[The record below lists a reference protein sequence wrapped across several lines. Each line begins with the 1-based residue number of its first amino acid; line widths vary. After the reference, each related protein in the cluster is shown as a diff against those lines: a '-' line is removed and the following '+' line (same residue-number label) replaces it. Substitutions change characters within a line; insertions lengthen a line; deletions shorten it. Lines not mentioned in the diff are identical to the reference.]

1 MNLNPLTWFESK
13 AAPVAPSNYGQTMLP
28 PVDYM
33 TYKRQLT
40 ERDYVNLFRGTAYY
54 CVNLNAN
61 GVARTP
67 LCLYRKKGTGQR
79 NARNGRK
86 CKSLT
91 CERLK
96 AGGYA
101 VDDDSVEE
109 VLDHPFL
116 ELLEKPFLEDG
127 LPIMGRFTFL
137 ETTQKYLETLGRAY
151 WLLDGPENGPPSQL
165 FPLIAN
171 QVEAYKNVGSARFVD
186 EYRYQSGLAQQHFK
200 PIEVVPFLYPS
211 LTNPYTSGYGPL
223 QAAAE
228 RIGVAL
234 SYLHQT
240 QAWLNNRAR
249 PDMII
254 APSAK
259 EGAVLSKPNR
269 NRIMKWIRTKF
280 TRGGIG
286 GTLVAGEAIEI
297 HPLSFTP
304 KDIGELKDEEQAVA
318 EIARCFDIP
327 LSMLHK
333 DANKASAGEG
343 RKQHA
348 HDALD
353 PRLRRLEQVIN
364 AYILPRYGDTAKLF
378 CMFDE
383 PYKEPLS
390 PDPAQVA
397 ALVTASIFTP
407 DEAREMFG
415 WGPMDEKDKAEIE
428 SRRKEELEASKPPVK
443 PGKPTDKMTPKE
455 FRTYYEGRTAIRN
468 GVPLNGCGH

>member
-1 MNLNPLTWFESK
+1 MNPLDWLFGSK
-13 AAPVAPSNYGQTMLP
+13 AAPIAPANYGQSMLP
-28 PVDYM
+28 PIDYL

-40 ERDYVNLFRGTAYY
+40 ETDYVNLFRGTAYY

-79 NARNGRK
+79 TARNGK
-86 CKSLT
+86 KVKSFT
-91 CERLK
+91 CERMK
-96 AGGYA
+96 AAGYA
-101 VDDDSVEE
+101 IDDDSVEE

-116 ELLEKPFLEDG
+116 DLLEKPFLEDG
-127 LPIMGRFTFL
+127 LPIMGKFTFL
-137 ETTQKYLETLGRAY
+137 EVTQKYLETLGRAY

-171 QVEAYKNVGSARFVD
+171 QVEAYKNIGSARFVD

-249 PDMII
+249 PDMLI
-254 APSAK
+254 AAK
-259 EGAVLSKPNR
+259 GQGDVISHPVRK
-269 NRIMKWIRTKF
+269 RIEKWIRQKF
-280 TRGGIG
+280 TRSGMG
-286 GTLVAGEAIEI
+286 GTMVASEPLEV

-304 KDIGELKDEEQAVA
+304 KDIGELKDEEQTVA

-327 LSMLHK
+327 LSMIHK
-333 DANKASAGEG
+333 DANRASAGEG

-397 ALVTASIFTP
+397 ALVTANIFTP

-415 WGPMDEKDKAEIE
+415 WGPMDDKDKAEIE
-428 SRRKEELEASKPPVK
+428 NRRKEEMEASKPVVPPK
-443 PGKPTDKMTPKE
+443 KPTDKMTPKE

-468 GVPLNGCGH
+468 GVPLNGCSHG

>member
-1 MNLNPLTWFESK
+1 MNPLAWLFSSK
-13 AAPVAPSNYGQTMLP
+13 AAPIAPANYGQSLLP
-28 PVDYM
+28 PIDYV

-40 ERDYVNLFRGTAYY
+40 ENDLVNLFRGTAYY

-67 LCLYRKKGTGQR
+67 LYLYRKKGTGQR

-96 AGGYA
+96 AAGYA
-101 VDDDSVEE
+101 IDDDSVEE
-109 VLDHPFL
+109 VLEHPFL
-116 ELLEKPFLEDG
+116 DLLEKPFLEDG
-127 LPIMGRFTFL
+127 LPIMGKFTFF
-137 ETTQKYLETLGRAY
+137 EVTQKYLETLGRAY

-171 QVEAYKNVGSARFVD
+171 QVEAYKNVGSPRFVD

-200 PIEVVPFLYPS
+200 PIEVVPFLYPN

-249 PDMII
+249 PDMLI
-254 APSAK
+254 AAK
-259 EGAVLSKPNR
+259 GQGDVISQPVRK
-269 NRIMKWIRTKF
+269 RIEKWIRQKF
-280 TRGGIG
+280 TRSGMG
-286 GTLVAGEAIEI
+286 GTMVASEPLEV

-333 DANKASAGEG
+333 DANRASAGEG

-353 PRLRRLEQVIN
+353 PRLRRIEQVLN

-397 ALVTASIFTP
+397 ALVTANIFTP

-428 SRRKEELEASKPPVK
+428 NRRKEELEASKPPVK

-455 FRTYYEGRTAIRN
+455 FRTYYEGRTAIRE
-468 GVPLNGCGH
+468 GRPLNGVCRH